1 MATDNLLQ
9 KAGALPGLPQCSRWQ
24 SRGVVGGAVVRKVRA
39 LPCPQFCRK
48 SGKEGAVLFKR
59 TGVRVTDG
67 EGLPRQNH
75 VPKFL
80 IFKIPF
86 QRWISYT
93 S

>member
-1 MATDNLLQ
+1 MI
-9 KAGALPGLPQCSRWQ
+9 
-24 SRGVVGGAVVRKVRA
+24 
-39 LPCPQFCRK
+39 
-48 SGKEGAVLFKR
+48 LFKR
-59 TGVRVTDG
+59 TGVCVTDG

-93 S
+93 SQFTLVVILAHAVNSEGQFLSNRMSQSYNLQSRGNTDSLDGVVVEMK